1 MPETN
6 TNTEQ
11 PLAAAASAD
20 VPTAELDKTAR
31 PANQITKK
39 LIFPAQ
45 FRPLVDYWLGAWV
58 ECETHP
64 GVREPVRLPQVTHA
78 L

>member
-6 TNTEQ
+6 TNAEQ

-20 VPTAELDKTAR
+20 VPAAELDKTAR

-39 LIFPAQ
+39 LISRRGFVP
-45 FRPLVDYWLGAWV
+45 WWIIG
-58 ECETHP
+58 
-64 GVREPVRLPQVTHA
+64 
-78 L
+78 